1 MDAGGSSGGGTRV
14 LLIDD
19 DEGFGVLV
27 RRDLE
32 RSGYVVQFAQTG
44 ADGLARVSEGGIDAV
59 VLDHHL
65 PDQDG
70 LAVLAQIQ
78 GLENPPPVVYL
89 TGAQDSRTA
98 VAALKAGAADYL
110 IKDIQGDFLT
120 LLKADITAGIA
131 SAKLRRERD
140 QAEAEVRAAR
150 DRYKA
155 LANERALLLREVN
168 HRVSNSL
175 QLIASL
181 LQLQSRGATPE
192 VKDALLEAHNRVLA
206 VAQVHRS
213 LYTSDNVQSVA
224 LHRYLEALT
233 ADIQNAAGEE
243 GQEHFTLECDPIE
256 IEPDRAVAV
265 GVMVTELILN
275 ARKHAYPE
283 GGGGPVRVKLKA
295 INPHQSLLSVED
307 DGMGFANGRAP
318 GESGLGTIIVKAMS
332 QKLGAAVRYEGKQPG
347 TRVSVSFDPT
357 AHHEAPRKADA

>member
-1 MDAGGSSGGGTRV
+1 MEGSGVRI

-19 DEGFGVLV
+19 DEGFGLLV
-27 RRDLE
+27 RKDLE
-32 RSGYVVQFAQTG
+32 RSGYACEQAQSG
-44 ADGLARVSEGGIDAV
+44 ADGVARLSDGTIDAV
-59 VLDHHL
+59 ILDHHL

-70 LAVLAQIQ
+70 LAVLAHIQ
-78 GLENPPPVVYL
+78 GLKDPPPVVYL

-110 IKDIQGDFLT
+110 IKDVQGEFLT
-120 LLKADITAGIA
+120 LLKADIQAGLA

-140 QAEAEVRAAR
+140 AAEAEVRAAR

-155 LANERALLLREVN
+155 LAHERALLLREVN

-181 LQLQSRGATPE
+181 LQLQSRASTPE
-192 VKDALLEAHNRVLA
+192 VKEALVEAHNRVLA
-206 VAQVHRS
+206 VAKVHRS

-233 ADIQNAAGEE
+233 NDIQSAAGEDAE
-243 GQEHFTLECDPIE
+243 RPQLTLQCDPIE

-275 ARKHAYPE
+275 ARKHAYPN
-283 GGGGPVRVKLKA
+283 GAGPIRVRLQA
-295 INPHQSLLSVED
+295 DHPHQSILSVED
-307 DGMGFANGRAP
+307 DGVGFPSPEQSPMG
-318 GESGLGTIIVKAMS
+318 SGLGTVIVKAMS
-332 QKLGAAVRYEGKQPG
+332 QKLGAQIRYEPKQPG
-347 TRVSVSFDPT
+347 TRVSVSFDPST
-357 AHHEAPRKADA
+357 STGKPAN